1 MAACRVAGLHE
12 YCFSQREN
20 GLLTLFFIYII
31 QVVYLRLSTLTLL
44 TVNSSTVARVMDYMR
59 RIFAQ

>member
-20 GLLTLFFIYII
+20 ALFHKNYCNNCEFPLMGIRVVEPVPKPDII
-31 QVVYLRLSTLTLL
+31 TVGAVSQGRGYL
-44 TVNSSTVARVMDYMR
+44 
-59 RIFAQ
+59 

>member
-20 GLLTLFFIYII
+20 GLLEFYCRTKKYIFLI
-31 QVVYLRLSTLTLL
+31 ILVLLSGGGVLL
-44 TVNSSTVARVMDYMR
+44 SVGGVLLSGK
-59 RIFAQ
+59 